1 VVQPV
6 GAITQMG
13 MHVLGVFLGLL
24 YGWIFIDLLWTSLLG
39 FIALG
44 LTGFMTI
51 NEAFSAGLGNSSVI
65 MVIVCAAMAEV
76 LSQIGVNQVIAYW
89 LLSRKV
95 FIGRSW
101 LLVIG
106 LIIAALVM
114 GMSGGGFAAVYL
126 LWSVVGT
133 MAELNGLKKTH
144 PLVSMLSIIL
154 LYGVFTGVNIVPF
167 KIGIIAY
174 GGFLTQATG
183 IAIPSAPTFILGL
196 IFAVATLLLLVA
208 VMKFV
213 LKIDASKF
221 NITAELCEEYGRLTV
236 NKYQKASLILLVCYF
251 AGLLLPEIFPEV
263 AFMQFL
269 KQLGITGFAIIYMV
283 IFVIWR
289 DETGKPVADV
299 FKAFRNT
306 PWPVVILFAV
316 TFPLSSAMQ
325 SADVGIMATAA
336 GILKPMLTSLGVT
349 PLIIITLVVLGIL
362 TQFMHNVILGAIFIP
377 LLCPLFAEMGGNPL
391 TLWFAIYIL
400 LQSAYATPAGSMMA
414 GVVFGNEDIPKK
426 DAYFMGW
433 LFVAVSVIVLIC
445 MVPLCNMLF

>member
-1 VVQPV
+1 MENKKTMISYIHVAVMAALMFGFGYVVQPV

-183 IAIPSAPTFILGL
+183 IAIPSAPTFI
-196 IFAVATLLLLVA
+196 FR
-208 VMKFV
+208 
-213 LKIDASKF
+213 IDFCSG
-221 NITAELCEEYGRLTV
+221 Y
-236 NKYQKASLILLVCYF
+236 
-251 AGLLLPEIFPEV
+251 
-263 AFMQFL
+263 
-269 KQLGITGFAIIYMV
+269 
-283 IFVIWR
+283 
-289 DETGKPVADV
+289 
-299 FKAFRNT
+299 
-306 PWPVVILFAV
+306 
-316 TFPLSSAMQ
+316 
-325 SADVGIMATAA
+325 
-336 GILKPMLTSLGVT
+336 
-349 PLIIITLVVLGIL
+349 
-362 TQFMHNVILGAIFIP
+362 
-377 LLCPLFAEMGGNPL
+377 
-391 TLWFAIYIL
+391 
-400 LQSAYATPAGSMMA
+400 
-414 GVVFGNEDIPKK
+414 
-426 DAYFMGW
+426 
-433 LFVAVSVIVLIC
+433 VIVVSGSYEIC
-445 MVPLCNMLF
+445 AEN